1 MLNRLSIIGNLT
13 KDPEIKNISDQMSV
27 CRFSVAVNN
36 PVKKSVL
43 YIDIECWNKTAI
55 NCHKFLKKG
64 SAVCVDGRLELN
76 QWKSQSGESRSK
88 IFCVADTVQFLRI
101 DSNTSTNEVKP
112 KTKVEEEAFEED
124 EDEVPF

>member
-1 MLNRLSIIGNLT
+1 MLNSLSIIGNLT
-13 KDPEIKNISDQMSV
+13 KDTEIKQISDQMHV

-36 PVKKSVL
+36 PIKKSVL
-43 YIDIECWNKTAI
+43 YIDIECWNKTAV

-76 QWKSQSGESRSK
+76 QWKSQSGENRSK
-88 IFCVADTVQFLRI
+88 IFCVADSVHFLRL
-101 DSNTSTNEVKP
+101 DSNQQKENTQPN
-112 KTKVEEEAFEED
+112 TKVVEEALEED

>member
-27 CRFSVAVNN
+27 CRFSIAVNN
-36 PVKKSVL
+36 PIKKSVL

-101 DSNTSTNEVKP
+101 DSNASTNEAKP
-112 KTKVEEEAFEED
+112 KVKVEEEAFEED

>member
-27 CRFSVAVNN
+27 CRFSIAVNN
-36 PVKKSVL
+36 PIKKSVL

-101 DSNTSTNEVKP
+101 DSNTSTNEAKP
-112 KTKVEEEAFEED
+112 KVKVEEEAFEED

>member
-13 KDPEIKNISDQMSV
+13 KDTEIKQISDQMHV

-36 PVKKSVL
+36 PIKKSVL
-43 YIDIECWNKTAI
+43 YIDIECWNKTAV

-101 DSNTSTNEVKP
+101 ESSLPTNDQKP
-112 KTKVEEEAFEED
+112 KNLWQLTAVLFQHSISI
-124 EDEVPF
+124 

>member
-27 CRFSVAVNN
+27 CRFSIAVNN
-36 PVKKSVL
+36 PIKKSVL
-43 YIDIECWNKTAI
+43 YIDIECWNKTAV

-101 DSNTSTNEVKP
+101 DSSQPTNDQKP
-112 KTKVEEEAFEED
+112 KAKVEEEAFEED